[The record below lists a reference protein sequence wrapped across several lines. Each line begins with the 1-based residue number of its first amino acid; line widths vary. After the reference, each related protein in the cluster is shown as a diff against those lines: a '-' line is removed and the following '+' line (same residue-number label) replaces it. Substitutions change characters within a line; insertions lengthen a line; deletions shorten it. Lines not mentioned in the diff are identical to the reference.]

1 LSGEVIEVIYLGS
14 ATRVLVQVSG
24 KVLTVLHQID
34 DGPLPT
40 RGANLFVTVRKT
52 DLIELGG
59 QR

>member
-1 LSGEVIEVIYLGS
+1 VIYLGA
-14 ATRVLVQVSG
+14 ATRVLVQVAG

-34 DGPLPT
+34 DGAAPE
-40 RGANLFVTVRKT
+40 RGASVHTSFKST